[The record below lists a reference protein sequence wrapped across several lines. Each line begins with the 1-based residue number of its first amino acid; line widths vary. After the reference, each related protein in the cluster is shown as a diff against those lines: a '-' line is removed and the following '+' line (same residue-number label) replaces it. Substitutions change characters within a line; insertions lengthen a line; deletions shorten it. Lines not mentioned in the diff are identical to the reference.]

1 MESLYLRS
9 KAENI
14 NKMREFILSGLE
26 KKEKIVLDFLNKE
39 TPRDFLGQVLKQLT
53 VQEINSLEFKNITKQ
68 NIKDI
73 KDIKESIEIMLGDP
87 IL

>member
-14 NKMREFILSGLE
+14 NKMRGFILSGLE

-73 KDIKESIEIMLGDP
+73 KDIKESIETMLGDP